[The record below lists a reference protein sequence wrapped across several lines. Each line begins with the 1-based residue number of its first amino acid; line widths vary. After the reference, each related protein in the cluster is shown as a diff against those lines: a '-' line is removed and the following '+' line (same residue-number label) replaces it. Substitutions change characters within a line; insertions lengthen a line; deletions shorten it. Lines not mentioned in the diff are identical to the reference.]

1 LKGIVSNTD
10 VLDDS
15 RNRQKEVG
23 MDKKLLAQAVIKFV
37 FGIILVGV
45 LVFLPAGTFGYLQ
58 GWVFMGCLFIPIL
71 IMGLV
76 MLFRAPELLR
86 KRLDGKEKEGEQK
99 TVVLLS
105 GIMFLTGFLLCG
117 LDYRFGWMQL
127 PLWISITAAVLF
139 LAGYVMYAEVMRE
152 NAYLSRTIEVQQ
164 GQKVI
169 DTGLYGVV
177 RHPMYTATLLL
188 FLMIPLVLGSLI
200 DFAMFF
206 VYPFIIAKRI
216 KNEEA
221 VLEKGLEG
229 YCEYKQ
235 RVKYRLIPFVW

>member
-1 LKGIVSNTD
+1 
-10 VLDDS
+10 
-15 RNRQKEVG
+15 

-45 LVFLPAGTFGYLQ
+45 LVFLPAGTLGYLQ

-117 LDYRFGWMQL
+117 LDYRFGWSHL
-127 PLWISITAAVLF
+127 PKAIIYSAAALLLISYGL
-139 LAGYVMYAEVMRE
+139 YAEVMRE
-152 NAYLSRTIEVQQ
+152 NAYLSRSVEVQQ
-164 GQKVI
+164 GQPVI
-169 DTGLYGVV
+169 DTGLYGIV
-177 RHPMYTATLLL
+177 RHPMYAVTTIL
-188 FLMIPLVLGSLI
+188 FLSMPLVLGSWIAFGIFLL
-200 DFAMFF
+200 
-206 VYPFIIAKRI
+206 YPALLVKRI
-216 KNEEA
+216 RGEEA
-221 VLEKGLEG
+221 LLAAELPG
-229 YCEYKQ
+229 YTDYQKK
-235 RVKYRLIPFVW
+235 VKYRMFPFIW